1 MRYSHVMTQALSAM
15 LEAAAGPKPTS
26 DLPPNTVPSP
36 TLGTVEE
43 LGDEPTSYS
52 EVEKSSHAE
61 LWKEAMARELHGLTS
76 NGTFSPV
83 TNPLAPMS

>member
-1 MRYSHVMTQALSAM
+1 MRYSYVMTQALSAM
-15 LEAAAGPKPTS
+15 LEAAAGPQLTS

-52 EVEKSSHAE
+52 EVEKSPHSE
-61 LWKEAMARELHGLTS
+61 LWKEAMARSYTALPLTALS
-76 NGTFSPV
+76 
-83 TNPLAPMS
+83 LQ